1 MKRAL
6 ITFAW
11 LAASAACGHP
21 PAEDALTWAA
31 DDRFMMR
38 RDSVFARLDRA
49 VSGDA
54 ATPARMQAAL
64 DHNCPLELVEV
75 RLEPRPGAA
84 SDGAAS
90 YVLDVC
96 GLTRTYRADA
106 THAFLE
112 VTTPAAST
120 GEPISNENSNENPTG
135 APSSPLPAASAITSG
150 KPAPVSTPAPK
161 GKPQ

>member
-6 ITFAW
+6 ISLVW
-11 LAASAACGHP
+11 LAAIAACGHP
-21 PAEDALTWAA
+21 PAEDALTWTA
-31 DDRFMMR
+31 DDRFVMR

-49 VSGDA
+49 VGGDA
-54 ATPARMQAAL
+54 ATPARLRAAL

-75 RLEPRPGAA
+75 RLEPGPGAA
-84 SDGAAS
+84 SGAAS

-112 VTTPAAST
+112 VTPPATAT
-120 GEPISNENSNENPTG
+120 GEPVTTENTNV
-135 APSSPLPAASAITSG
+135 APPSPPVPATSAAASG